1 LRLHPRRRFAR
12 DKFGLALSYVA
23 GFVDAAGFVSLF
35 GLFPAHITGELISV
49 IGLLSPLHRGEIGER
64 VGLIVVFLSAVV
76 VSAVVARYARRWS
89 HLGRPQLAPLFTLL
103 SLALLCFCAFG
114 AAFEWSGRPRS
125 GWLAFLA
132 PASAVA
138 AMGVQNALMRVG
150 LNICLPTTVMTG
162 NLTQAVVE
170 IVELVALRLS
180 PITAGKSRIPE
191 QNRLLRVLASI
202 AGFSLGAGS
211 AVLLTTYF
219 GLSSVLLPAV
229 VAAVLAVIAW
239 REHAID

>member
-1 LRLHPRRRFAR
+1 
-12 DKFGLALSYVA
+12 
-23 GFVDAAGFVSLF
+23 LF

-49 IGLLSPLHRGEIGER
+49 IGLLSPLHRGAIGER

-76 VSAVVARYARRWS
+76 VSAIVARYARRWS

-103 SLALLCFCAFG
+103 SASLLSFCAFG
-114 AAFEWSGRPRS
+114 AAFEWSGSPRS

-162 NLTQAVVE
+162 NLTQAIVE
-170 IVELVALRLS
+170 IVELIALRLS
-180 PITAGKSRIPE
+180 PVSAGKSRIPE
-191 QNRLLRVLASI
+191 QNRLLRVCASI

-211 AVLLTTYF
+211 AVLLTTYV
-219 GLSSVLLPAV
+219 GLWCVLLPAA
-229 VAAVLAVIAW
+229 VAAALAVIAW
-239 REHAID
+239 REHAQD

>member
-1 LRLHPRRRFAR
+1 
-12 DKFGLALSYVA
+12 V
-23 GFVDAAGFVSLF
+23 
-35 GLFPAHITGELISV
+35 
-49 IGLLSPLHRGEIGER
+49 
-64 VGLIVVFLSAVV
+64 
-76 VSAVVARYARRWS
+76 
-89 HLGRPQLAPLFTLL
+89 
-103 SLALLCFCAFG
+103 ALLCFCAFG
-114 AAFEWSGRPRS
+114 TAFEWGGRPRS

-170 IVELVALRLS
+170 IVDLVALRLG
-180 PITAGKSRIPE
+180 PNTVGKSRIPE

-219 GLSSVLLPAV
+219 GLSSVLLPAA

-239 REHAID
+239 REHARD